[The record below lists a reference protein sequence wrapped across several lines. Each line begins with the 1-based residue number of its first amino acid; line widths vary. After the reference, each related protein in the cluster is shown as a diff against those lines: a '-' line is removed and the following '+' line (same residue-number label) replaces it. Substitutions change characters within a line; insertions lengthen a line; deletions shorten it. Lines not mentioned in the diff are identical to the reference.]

1 MAPDRPDDRPHVL
14 LFTDGAC
21 IGNPGPGGWAFIL
34 KHPLT
39 GRSKESS
46 GGEHATTNNRMEILS
61 VIRGLEALKGPSRVD
76 LHSDSQYV
84 VKAIT
89 DWMPIWKRFGWKK
102 SAKAKQQIKN
112 ADLWQR
118 LDDLLQSH
126 HVRAQWVRGHNGHIE
141 NERCDE
147 LADAAAARI
156 AKTPP
161 PVTATSLLPP
171 AVTGG
176 GLFAIGT
183 GNDDEI
189 KDDK

>member
-1 MAPDRPDDRPHVL
+1 MVDHAADDRPHVL

-34 KHPLT
+34 THPAT

-61 VIRGLEALKGPSRVD
+61 VIRGLEALKGQSKVD

-84 VKAIT
+84 VKAIS
-89 DWMPIWKRFGWKK
+89 DWLPNWKRCGWKK
-102 SAKAKQQIKN
+102 SAKAKLQIKN

-118 LDDLLQSH
+118 LDELLQSH
-126 HVRAQWVRGHNGHIE
+126 EVRAQWVKGHNGHAE

-156 AKTPP
+156 SRTPT
-161 PVTATSLLPP
+161 PVRANNPSPQP
-171 AVTGG
+171 AD
-176 GLFAIGT
+176 GLFANGA
-183 GNDDEI
+183 GNDNRIEDGQ
-189 KDDK
+189 